1 MYGWQNFK
9 MMDNEILFDKRR
21 YCLMKL
27 GVFTVLLSDKSLEDS
42 LAYLKKSG
50 VQAVE
55 LGTGGFPGKAH
66 VNPTELLEDDTAIA
80 NLKELVKKYDMEISA
95 LSCHGNPVHPQKDVA
110 RSFHEDFEKTVLLA
124 EKLGIERVCTF
135 SGCPGDSPNSLYPN
149 WVTCPWPDDFLKIL
163 DYQWN
168 DVLIPYWKK
177 AAKFAQ
183 DHGVNKICFE
193 MHPGFSVYNPETLL
207 KLREA
212 VGDTIGA
219 NFDPSHLFW
228 QGIDPVAAIRKLEGC
243 IYHFHAKDTKIDTY
257 NTAVNGVLDTK
268 HYGDEINR
276 SWIFRT
282 VGYGHDY
289 QVWKDIISALRMV
302 GYDYVLS
309 IEHEDSLMSVNEGLQ
324 KAIEFLKEVLAF
336 ESTGEMWWA

>member
-1 MYGWQNFK
+1 
-9 MMDNEILFDKRR
+9 
-21 YCLMKL
+21 MKL
-27 GVFTVLLSDKSLEDS
+27 GVFTVLLSAKSLEES
-42 LAYLKKSG
+42 LAYLKESG

-55 LGTGGFPGKAH
+55 LGAGGYPGKAH
-66 VNPTELLEDDTAIA
+66 VNPDELLGDSSAISK
-80 NLKELVKKYDMEISA
+80 LKELIKKYDMEISA
-95 LSCHGNPVHPQKDVA
+95 LSCHGNPVHPQKELADK
-110 RSFHEDFEKTVLLA
+110 FHEDFEKTVLLA
-124 EKLGIERVCTF
+124 EKLGVGRVCGF

-168 DVLIPYWKK
+168 EVLIPYWRKT
-177 AAKFAQ
+177 AKFAQ
-183 DHGVNKICFE
+183 EHGVSKICFE
-193 MHPGFSVYNPETLL
+193 MHPGFAVYNPESLL
-207 KLREA
+207 KLRNA
-212 VGDTIGA
+212 VGDVIGA

-228 QGIDPVAAIRKLEGC
+228 QGIDPVAAIRELKDC
-243 IYHFHAKDTKIDTY
+243 IYHFHAKDTKIDQY
-257 NTAVNGVLDTK
+257 NTAINGVLDVK

-324 KAIEFLKEVLAF
+324 KAVRFLKEVMAF
-336 ESTGEMWWA
+336 EDTGEMWWA